1 MSKRLWWIF
10 GPVICAGLIVLGL
23 LLIPFH
29 FSTVKSNTLATAAVS
44 LKKNVLVGERM
55 KDEAVRRDYV
65 PFMGSSEL
73 SRLDSFHPSVLAQK
87 YHRPYHT
94 LLLGA
99 PGTQS
104 LVQYADNQSLFKQ
117 LRGRKV
123 VFIISPQWF
132 TPQGQR
138 PDAFA
143 YYYSPLQTTRWV
155 LGKRGGIADRYA
167 ARRLLQMGNTKDSVH
182 EALLHVASGQP
193 VKGVL
198 RTRLQVSLQILQ
210 NEEGLFGRYTS
221 SKNQEKINRSAAKL
235 PYEADQKQLYT
246 LAGNMGAQATNGNEF
261 GIRNRFF
268 DSRLGGDK
276 LSDMKG
282 AQKNLDYRQSP
293 EYSDLQLL
301 LTAFAKNHVQV
312 QFVIPP
318 VNQKWATYTG
328 LRQDMLH
335 QTVAKIKIQLNQQ
348 GFDHVLDLS
357 QDGNQP
363 YFMEDTIH
371 LGWRGWLKVD
381 QTVKPFIEH
390 QQATPQYRLNNQYF
404 TKNWQQKLVP

>member
-1 MSKRLWWIF
+1 MKKRLWWIF
-10 GPVICAGLIVLGL
+10 GPALCAGLIVLGL
-23 LLIPFH
+23 LVVPFH
-29 FSTVKSNTLATAAVS
+29 FSTVKSHTLATAAVS

-73 SRLDSFHPSVLAQK
+73 SRLDAFHPSVLAQK

-94 LLLGA
+94 LLLGG

-104 LVQYADNQSLFKQ
+104 LVQYADNQSLFQ
-117 LRGRKV
+117 RLRGRKV

-143 YYYSPLQTTRWV
+143 YYYSPLQTTRWL
-155 LGKRGGIADRYA
+155 LGKRGGLADRYA
-167 ARRLLQMGNTKDSVH
+167 ARRLLQMGNTKGGVH
-182 EALLHVASGQP
+182 QALMNVAAGQP
-193 VKGVL
+193 VQGLL
-198 RTRLQVSLQILQ
+198 RTRLQISLQILQ
-210 NEEGLFGRYTS
+210 NEEGLFGRHTS
-221 SKNQEKINRSAAKL
+221 AKNQAKIMQSAAKL
-235 PYEADQKQLYT
+235 PFKENQQQLAT
-246 LAGNMGAQATNGNEF
+246 LARNMGAQATNGNQF
-261 GIRNRFF
+261 GIRNHFF
-268 DSRLGGDK
+268 DKRLGGDK
-276 LSDMKG
+276 LSDLKG
-282 AQKNLDYRQSP
+282 AQVKFDYRRSP
-293 EYSDLQLL
+293 EYSDFQLL

-328 LRQDMLH
+328 LRSGMMT
-335 QTVAKIKIQLNQQ
+335 QTVAKIKTQLHQQ
-348 GFDHVLDLS
+348 GFTHVLDLS
-357 QDGNQP
+357 RDGNQP

-381 QTVKPFIEH
+381 QTVKPFLE
-390 QQATPQYRLNNQYF
+390 QRQATPQYRLNNQYF
-404 TKNWQQKLVP
+404 TKTWQQKLIH